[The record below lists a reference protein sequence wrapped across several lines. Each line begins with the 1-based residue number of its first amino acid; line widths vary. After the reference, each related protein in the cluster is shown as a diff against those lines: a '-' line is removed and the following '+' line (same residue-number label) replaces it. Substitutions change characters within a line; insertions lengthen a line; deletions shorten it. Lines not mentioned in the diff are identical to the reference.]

1 MMGTIEYVKAAIQL
15 GKRVKRNADSKK
27 KKKKKTPGSVRR
39 DYRGVDGA
47 VDDAER
53 G

>member
-1 MMGTIEYVKAAIQL
+1 MGTINYTRALIQL
-15 GKRVKRNADSKK
+15 AKK
-27 KKKKKTPGSVRR
+27 KKKKKAKKKTPGSVRR

-47 VDDAER
+47 VDDAEK